1 VSDRRRGGVVGPVLA
16 VLLVLGVAAL
26 VIIPR
31 VTGGGSKHPSGPT
44 SVTTVRV
51 LAGSETAAYLGD
63 SQVAARLAVLG
74 YKLQVDT
81 AGSQDMVSR
90 DLKAAGGYD
99 IALPSDATEAQEIK
113 TRYGVTQQPYVP
125 FSTPMAIATFQSIET
140 ILTANGLATTSSG
153 VTLFDMA
160 KYLDLVAKTTRWPDL
175 QKNTN
180 PTNKQVLISS
190 TDVRTSNSAA
200 LYLAIASYVANGD
213 NIVTVPG
220 KAAALGDQLAP
231 LFINQGFVSSTSQGP
246 FDEYLTT
253 GIGATPMVMIYES
266 QFRAEQIQ
274 GQVKPEMQLMYPSP
288 TIYARHSVVP
298 LTAAGDAVGRLLTTD
313 QPLQKLAA
321 QYGFRTADPK
331 AMSAASIPAPPDL
344 GDVIDPPSEE
354 ISQAMITRISSR
366 YTG

>member
-1 VSDRRRGGVVGPVLA
+1 VGPVLA

-26 VIIPR
+26 VIVPR
-31 VTGGGSKHPSGPT
+31 VAGGSKDRGGPK

-63 SQVAARLAVLG
+63 SQVAARLAALG

-81 AGSQDMVSR
+81 AGSQEMVSR
-90 DLKAAGGYD
+90 DLKAAGYD
-99 IALPSDATEAQEIK
+99 VALPSDATEAQEIK
-113 TRYGVTQQPYVP
+113 TKYGVTQQPYVP

-140 ILTANGLATTSSG
+140 ILTANGLAKTSNG

-175 QKNTN
+175 QQNTN
-180 PTNKQVLISS
+180 PTKKQVLISS

-200 LYLAIASYVANGD
+200 LYLAIASYVANSD
-213 NIVTVPG
+213 NIVTDQG
-220 KAAALGDQLAP
+220 KAATLGGQLAP
-231 LFINQGFVSSTSQGP
+231 LFINQGFVSSTSQQP
-246 FDEYLTT
+246 FDQYLTMGSGT
-253 GIGATPMVMIYES
+253 TPMLMIYES
-266 QFRAEQIQ
+266 QFRQAQIAKT
-274 GQVKPEMQLMYPSP
+274 VKSQMQLMYPSP

-313 QPLQKLAA
+313 QALQALAA
-321 QYGFRTADPK
+321 RYGFRAADPT
-331 AMSAASIPAPPDL
+331 AMTTISATAPPDL

-354 ISQAMITRISSR
+354 ISQAMIAAIKAKYGPTS
-366 YTG
+366 G